1 MNRILV
7 AGAAAIVWIILLAGP
22 LVGYSALRSAQA
34 TPNQQTRTD
43 HLEIYYPEEEGEGL
57 RGFLEYAEDVYAD
70 VDSLMNS
77 ALPSRVKVTLVG
89 TGLSGSVAD
98 GIVLSL
104 EQGRYIEPVFARE
117 LARLGGR
124 EIVGEVFDAEG
135 YRFFVEGLAAWVG
148 DRFERRLGSIEP
160 RWLWA
165 AYAYMEEATY
175 LEYLEVYSR
184 ASEDLGKE
192 VVNAVGYS
200 LVSYLNER
208 YGWEAVMSI
217 LAAMPDN
224 IEICSALDEAGFD
237 CLSTWEGWQAA
248 LESEAAKHDFTQLP
262 KVFADLEVSGEGDTR
277 DVGLRVFISNP
288 ETTSY
293 LFFVAYVV
301 GDEPAEESY
310 SADGHDFEALV
321 PLGRL
326 SVGTKVLWKVAVWS
340 RTVQTWR
347 KSGWQDGTIR

>member
-1 MNRILV
+1 MNRMLV
-7 AGAAAIVWIILLAGP
+7 AGAAAIIWIMLVPDP
-22 LVGYSALRSAQA
+22 LVGYSTLTSAQA
-34 TPNQQTRTD
+34 TPDQEARTE
-43 HLEIYYPEEEGEGL
+43 HLEIYYPKGEDEGL
-57 RGFLEYAEDVYAD
+57 RGFLEYAEDVYALT
-70 VDSLMNS
+70 DSLMNG
-77 ALPSRVKVTLVG
+77 ALPSSVKVTLIG
-89 TGLSGSVAD
+89 TGLSGSSPD

-104 EQGRYIEPVFARE
+104 EQGRYLEPVFARE
-117 LARLGGR
+117 LARLGVR
-124 EIVGEVFDAEG
+124 EIVGEVLDAEG

-148 DRFERRLGSIEP
+148 ERFERRLGSIEP

-184 ASEDLGKE
+184 ASEDLGKN

-200 LVSYLNER
+200 LVSYLSER
-208 YGWEAVMSI
+208 HGWVGVMSV

-224 IEICSALDEAGFD
+224 IEVCSALDEAGFD
-237 CLSTWEGWQAA
+237 CLGTWEGWQLA
-248 LESEAAKHDFTQLP
+248 LESESAKHDFTQLP
-262 KVFADLEVSGEGDTR
+262 KVFADLEVNGEGDTR

-301 GDEPAEESY
+301 DDEPAEESY
-310 SADGHDFEALV
+310 SADAHDFEALV

-326 SVGTKVLWKVAVWS
+326 PLGSKVLWEVAVWS

>member
-1 MNRILV
+1 MNRVLV
-7 AGAAAIVWIILLAGP
+7 AGVAAIAWIGLFPGP
-22 LVGYSALRSAQA
+22 LVAYSTLTRAPA
-34 TPNQQTRTD
+34 TPSQQARTE
-43 HLEIYYPEEEGEGL
+43 HLEIEYPEGEEQGL
-57 RGFLEYAEDVYAD
+57 RGFLEYAEDVYAY
-70 VDSLMNS
+70 VDSLMKG
-77 ALPSRVKVTLVG
+77 ALRPSVKVTLIG
-89 TGLSGSVAD
+89 TGLSGSSPD

-104 EQGRYIEPVFARE
+104 DQGRYLEPVFARE

-124 EIVGEVFDAEG
+124 EMVGEVFDAEG
-135 YRFFVEGLAAWVG
+135 YRFFVEGLATWVG
-148 DRFERRLGSIEP
+148 ERFERRLGSIEP

-165 AYAYMEEATY
+165 AYAFMEESTY

-184 ASEDLGKE
+184 ASEDLGKN

-200 LVSYLNER
+200 LVVYLNER
-208 YGWEAVMSI
+208 YGWEGVMSV
-217 LAAMPDN
+217 LATMPDN
-224 IEICSALDEAGFD
+224 IEICSALDASGFD
-237 CLSTWEGWQAA
+237 CLGTWEGWQLA

-262 KVFADLEVSGEGDTR
+262 EVFADLEVSSEGDTR
-277 DVGLRVFISNP
+277 DVGLRVFIRNP

-310 SADGHDFEALV
+310 PADGHDFEALV

-326 SVGTKVLWKVAVWS
+326 PVGTKVLWEVAVWS

-347 KSGWQDGTIR
+347 KSGWQDRTIR